1 MTRKQQRTW
10 WRLAWDL
17 WVWRRQHSQQ
27 SSLSSEERQKKAHF
41 LSPLPFSAFHRI
53 WTQED
58 GYLQIRP
65 YQTPGLPAPW
75 PRTNGLQKGSD
86 KCHLSHLVY
95 VYLSKLL
102 NSPGIQLLYQTAWWP
117 GFDPHLRV
125 SLISVSSFDLG
136 LTRQTDCICSTMYAH
151 LSMAH
156 SKASNPSKTGASSAF
171 PTMRHSCSCACLWV
185 SAKHRWWVLPPWLG
199 SCEWEPAFTCSCLSA
214 PHLLPRGK
222 QNSWF
227 FQRCPHRVS
236 ALHREHH
243 GRRKGVALLRRT
255 GKNRSAEWKGSC
267 EEWHLTAVVSSPNSI
282 SQEN

>member
-1 MTRKQQRTW
+1 MWESVTRKQQRTW

-86 KCHLSHLVY
+86 KCHLSHLVH
-95 VYLSKLL
+95 VYLSELL
-102 NSPGIQLLYQTAWWP
+102 NSPGIQLLYQIAWWP

-136 LTRQTDCICSTMYAH
+136 LTRQTDRICSTMYA
-151 LSMAH
+151 L
-156 SKASNPSKTGASSAF
+156 
-171 PTMRHSCSCACLWV
+171 
-185 SAKHRWWVLPPWLG
+185 
-199 SCEWEPAFTCSCLSA
+199 
-214 PHLLPRGK
+214 RGP
-222 QNSWF
+222 Q
-227 FQRCPHRVS
+227 
-236 ALHREHH
+236 
-243 GRRKGVALLRRT
+243 
-255 GKNRSAEWKGSC
+255 
-267 EEWHLTAVVSSPNSI
+267 
-282 SQEN
+282 